1 MTYFFDTCALLHNF
15 KKDLPKGFYIS
26 SITLKELE
34 NIKTSCHKDEEVKYQ
49 ARQLLHKLEKA
60 DYNVE
65 LYNSY
70 LDEYLIS
77 YDLPDTNDSKIIVTA
92 LALKTKHPDLVF
104 CTQDLACKAIAKA
117 TGLNVKYEDEEVA
130 EEEEVGDTIPQNVKD
145 AFPNASPSQTTLYDL
160 QKAFSGSHQNLVL
173 FVDNDYK
180 EWDYDGKE
188 TGWRPQLMNNFVIK
202 SDTTTFCVMESDD
215 NAIVD
220 PIMSMIREFKA
231 WAKGGDAKIMRNP
244 WVSNGLYPLAYID
257 GNLYFTSSKE
267 HAQLNVQWGNEV
279 MFFVRID
286 NPITQA
292 KAIDTSFKPS
302 TMLIKLSGN
311 EYREIGST
319 QLGGILQ
326 SKSEGLIDQFIGYA
340 KQNSGKLTI
349 SYQDEHLKSIM
360 GMILTLQTVE
370 HFVKQIDKDF
380 TIEFKLE
387 TYRDDKGKSD
397 SITANMPSSDV
408 RDSKLKLLTTDWLKN
423 LSYNDDIKGDLVPI
437 QPGDKRSLTHWRE
450 LSIICGKKKLCIYPD
465 GGFINEWNIS
475 SNNERFDANYITPDV
490 NINIYRNKEIKFD
503 ITIED
508 C

>member
-1 MTYFFDTCALLHNF
+1 MQWISQSCLMVIFVQASKKLLQEA
-15 KKDLPKGFYIS
+15 KDKCSKDMLLDKF
-26 SITLKELE
+26 TLRF
-34 NIKTSCHKDEEVKYQ
+34 IRYVDID
-49 ARQLLHKLEKA
+49 A
-60 DYNVE
+60 
-65 LYNSY
+65 
-70 LDEYLIS
+70 
-77 YDLPDTNDSKIIVTA
+77 A
-92 LALKTKHPDLVF
+92 LAW
-104 CTQDLACKAIAKA
+104 I
-117 TGLNVKYEDEEVA
+117 A

-188 TGWRPQLMNNFVIK
+188 TGWRPQLMNNFVMK

-231 WAKGGDAKIMRNP
+231 WAKGDDAKIMKNP
-244 WVSNGLYPLAYID
+244 WVKNGLYPLAYID

-286 NPITQA
+286 NPITKA

-340 KQNSGKLTI
+340 KQNSGGLTI